1 MPNSDSSDDEVDSR
15 LLQAVDS
22 SFLNEALYEK
32 KPITDQTKACNNPH
46 ANRVVVNE
54 PSKKDEPKSNRH
66 LVEEESPFQSDL
78 TVTESMQ
85 KHVAGKMSKLIETM
99 VTFDET
105 RAINGAPALVSNPDS
120 GTVRLLSGF
129 DTYIDLHPVEAPLNR
144 KPVQVRRR
152 RVDDGESEPNRQHK
166 LQSAVCELESVA
178 KELQHW
184 KPPKRRSTVFYYKH
198 TSRGLCEE
206 IAHKP
211 ETEFSVRRA
220 QNGWDESQ
228 IRSYK
233 NRTKQK
239 KETKKITRN

>member
-1 MPNSDSSDDEVDSR
+1 MPDSDSSDDEVDSR

-22 SFLNEALYEK
+22 SFLNEALYGK
-32 KPITDQTKACNNPH
+32 KPLTNQGPLIG
-46 ANRVVVNE
+46 VNVS
-54 PSKKDEPKSNRH
+54 PSASKKEEPKSNRH
-66 LVEEESPFQSDL
+66 LVEEETPFQSDL

-85 KHVAGKMSKLIETM
+85 KHVAGKISKLIETI

-105 RAINGAPALVSNPDS
+105 LSINGPPALVSNPDS
-120 GTVRLLSGF
+120 GAVRLLSGF
-129 DTYIDLHPVEAPLNR
+129 DTYVDLQSVEAPLNR
-144 KPVQVRRR
+144 KPVRVRRR
-152 RVDDGESEPNRQHK
+152 RVDDGEFEPNRQQK
-166 LQSAVCELESVA
+166 LQSAVCEPDTVA

-220 QNGWDESQ
+220 QNGWDESK

-233 NRTKQK
+233 KRTKQK
-239 KETKKITRN
+239 KGVKKTAQN